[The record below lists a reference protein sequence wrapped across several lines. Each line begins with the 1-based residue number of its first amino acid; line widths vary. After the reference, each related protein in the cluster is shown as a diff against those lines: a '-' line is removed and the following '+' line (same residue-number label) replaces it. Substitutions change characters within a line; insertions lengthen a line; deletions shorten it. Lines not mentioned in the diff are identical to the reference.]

1 MLWKIP
7 IFGGIFT
14 FKQIFVNFSRKSL
27 LTIATH
33 IPTLGVLVIV
43 TLIRQPALW
52 FLLILAETFL
62 VPVFEPR
69 QFYKSLS
76 WKFDFITSEVWHVV

>member
-7 IFGGIFT
+7 IFGGVFT
-14 FKQIFVNFSRKSL
+14 FKQILVNFSRKSL
-27 LTIATH
+27 LIMAIH

-52 FLLILAETFL
+52 FLLILAKNFI

-69 QFYKSLS
+69 
-76 WKFDFITSEVWHVV
+76 